1 MTAHKSIAVILLLA
15 LSACAEVRAGTLP
28 RGDDGYVEVA
38 NPAATMSPGAP
49 ATIWVP
55 RESLGSGVPRGS
67 SLMEKSLD
75 AVVNAIK
82 REPQTVPQGGGA
94 ETPPAPYHHDSYR

>member
-1 MTAHKSIAVILLLA
+1 MTVHKSIAVFLLLA

-28 RGDDGYVEVA
+28 RADDGYVEVA

-55 RESLGSGVPRGS
+55 RESPGSGVPRGNA
-67 SLMEKSLD
+67 LLKNGFD

-82 REPQTVPQGGGA
+82 REPQADPAGGA
-94 ETPPAPYHHDSYR
+94 KTPPAPYHHDSYR